1 MIYPLHRSVDEFQN
15 KKCLF
20 NFKII
25 LLEWYQKFQQLS
37 SQSFFEPWLEEHDQW
52 RGLVAKAPSINDYK
66 DALNAD
72 LFLYLG
78 HGSGKEFL
86 KGEAVF
92 RKLEVSSI
100 IWDVDPR
107 IMNHWPPHL

>member
-1 MIYPLHRSVDEFQN
+1 M
-15 KKCLF
+15 
-20 NFKII
+20 
-25 LLEWYQKFQQLS
+25 
-37 SQSFFEPWLEEHDQW
+37 
-52 RGLVAKAPSINDYK
+52 AKAPSINDYK

-92 RKLEVSSI
+92 TIQLDLSCFSLRLRKLCEDLETFLQVSSI
-100 IWDVDPR
+100 I
-107 IMNHWPPHL
+107 